1 MSQLTHDSPFR
12 DCDTRQSLQSGR
24 EKKRFIVKPQFLDV
38 TFGVIVTSRH
48 DVIMHLRFWTILT
61 GIE

>member
-48 DVIMHLRFWTILT
+48 DVIMHLRF
-61 GIE
+61 